1 MSANGCAF
9 PPFRFRDEW
18 PMKERFSQV
27 RLRVLVLRILMG
39 LVFGFMVTRFFFPRS
54 TMGFML
60 LISALLVFFAYGM
73 EWVHK
78 GRD

>member
-1 MSANGCAF
+1 M
-9 PPFRFRDEW
+9 
-18 PMKERFSQV
+18 